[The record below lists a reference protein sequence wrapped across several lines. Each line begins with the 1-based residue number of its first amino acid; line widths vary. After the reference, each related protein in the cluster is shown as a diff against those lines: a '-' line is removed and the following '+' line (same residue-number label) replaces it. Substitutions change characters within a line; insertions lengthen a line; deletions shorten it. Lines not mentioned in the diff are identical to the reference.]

1 MHLTDKSLLRQR
13 AYIGGEWVEA
23 EDGRTEE
30 IRNPATGF
38 GLGSVPRMG
47 EGETRRAILA
57 ADTALPAWR
66 SLTARERAL
75 ILRQWCELVLQ
86 YQEDLAVI
94 MTSEQGKP
102 LPEARGEV
110 AYAASFLEWFAEE
123 GKRVYGDIIP
133 ANNADC
139 RVMVLR
145 QPVGVVAAIT
155 PWNFPSAMVTRKV
168 APALAAGCTVV
179 VKPAPQTPFSAL
191 ALAILA
197 ERAGVPP
204 GVVNIVTGD
213 AERIGREMTT
223 SPVVRKLSFTGSTAV
238 GRLLMRL
245 CADTVKKMS
254 LELGGHAPFI
264 VFDDAD
270 VEAAVQGALASKYRC
285 SGQTCVCANRI
296 FVQRDIH
303 EDFVERF
310 AAASAE
316 LRVGDGMEDATD
328 LGPLIDIAALDKVE
342 RHLRDATRKG
352 ARIVTGGR
360 RHALGGTYFQP
371 TVLTDVTPEMQVM
384 QEETFGPVSPIAR
397 FDDEAGVVALAN
409 ATEYGLA
416 AYFYTRDIG
425 RVWRVAEA
433 LEYGMVGINTGILSA
448 ENVPFGGIKQS
459 GIGREGSRYG
469 IEEYVELKYI
479 CLSGIRG

>member
-1 MHLTDKSLLRQR
+1 MHLTDKSLLTQR

-30 IRNPATGF
+30 IRNPATGI

-57 ADTALPAWR
+57 ADAALPAWR

-75 ILRQWCELVLQ
+75 ILRQWCELVLE

-191 ALAILA
+191 ALAVLA

-213 AERIGREMTT
+213 ADRIGREMTT

-238 GRLLMRL
+238 GRLLMRQ

-296 FVQRDIH
+296 FVQRNVYG
-303 EDFVERF
+303 DFVERF

-342 RHLRDATRKG
+342 AT
-352 ARIVTGGR
+352 
-360 RHALGGTYFQP
+360 
-371 TVLTDVTPEMQVM
+371 
-384 QEETFGPVSPIAR
+384 
-397 FDDEAGVVALAN
+397 AG
-409 ATEYGLA
+409 
-416 AYFYTRDIG
+416 
-425 RVWRVAEA
+425 W
-433 LEYGMVGINTGILSA
+433 
-448 ENVPFGGIKQS
+448 
-459 GIGREGSRYG
+459 
-469 IEEYVELKYI
+469 
-479 CLSGIRG
+479 